1 MTVGGSKLDRR
12 RILIACYEVPGW
24 GGASTATYKL
34 FEMLQKDGLNVS
46 LVNVISEHDAAY
58 FKYRF
63 GEKMGNPR
71 GLKQVLNCHLT
82 GNNYQYHDSLHQ
94 LIKEINPDLLVGVG
108 WIAAYVLKQADSF
121 RKLIYMTTGCGW
133 MRMYT
138 ELKKGNDFQSF
149 ARNQLIH
156 PTHITGGDRMEKRT
170 IEAADL
176 VVTHSTMNLQLHRA
190 LYASSA
196 GKMYSRV
203 IWFCE
208 WIHQEALS
216 YQRLAQP
223 FEQREIDVL
232 FIANDWSRAEKNYPL
247 ARQVMLALPDLNI
260 QMVGEV
266 HERIPGV
273 NHREFVPDRTT
284 LFQLMG
290 NAKAVVSTSAFDA
303 APGIL
308 FEASAMAC
316 NVVAS
321 KNCGNW
327 ALCHSDLLADPISV
341 PGFQQ
346 KLRLATTREF
356 QDNIDFFNGKE
367 SYDDLKDLLS
377 FF

>member
-1 MTVGGSKLDRR
+1 MNQR

-24 GGASTATYKL
+24 GGASTASYKL
-34 FEMLQKDGLNVS
+34 FEMLQDDGLQVS
-46 LVNVISEHDAAY
+46 LVNIIGEHDTAY

-71 GLKQVLNCHLT
+71 GLKQVFNCQLT
-82 GNNYQYHDSLHQ
+82 GNNYQYHESLNR
-94 LIKEINPDLLVGVG
+94 LITEINPDLLVGVG
-108 WIAAYVLKQADSF
+108 WIAAYVLKQADSL

-138 ELKKGNDFQSF
+138 ELKKGNDYQSF
-149 ARNQLIH
+149 ARNQLQH
-156 PTHITGGDRMEKRT
+156 PSHITGGGRMEKRT
-170 IEAADL
+170 VEAADL
-176 VVTHSTMNLQLHRA
+176 VVTHSSMNLQLHRA

-196 GKMYSRV
+196 GRIYTKV

-208 WIHQEALS
+208 WIYREAQS
-216 YQRLAQP
+216 YNHLARP
-223 FEQREIDVL
+223 FEEREIDVL

-247 ARQVMLALPDLNI
+247 ARRIMLRLTDLNI
-260 QMVGEV
+260 QVIGEV
-266 HERIPGV
+266 SERIPGV
-273 NHREFVPDRTT
+273 SHREFVPDRSA
-284 LFQLMG
+284 LFQMMG
-290 NAKAVVSTSAFDA
+290 NAKTVVSTSSFDA

-327 ALCHSDLLADPISV
+327 ALCNDDLLVEPVSV
-341 PGFQQ
+341 PDFQ
-346 KLRLATTREF
+346 KAVRLATSRKF
-356 QDNIDFFNGKE
+356 HDNIDFFNGKE